1 MNLNVHL
8 APLINGSSKTMDQS
22 EDPGGGTSVVS
33 RDVTRTDTIVPSRY
47 KHFKI
52 LSVLVFLQ

>member
-47 KHFKI
+47 KHF
-52 LSVLVFLQ
+52 